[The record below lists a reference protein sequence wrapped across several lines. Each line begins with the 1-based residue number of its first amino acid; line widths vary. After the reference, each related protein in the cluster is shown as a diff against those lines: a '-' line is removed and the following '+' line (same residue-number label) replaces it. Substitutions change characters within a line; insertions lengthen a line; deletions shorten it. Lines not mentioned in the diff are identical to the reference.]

1 MDPTRLPPRLR
12 TYAAQLQKLSL
23 RTGTPLTSLA
33 LSFAILHEL
42 TAIVPL
48 VGIYWGARAWGVG
61 EKMKDYWPDTNVGNT
76 EEGKQSDGLSE
87 TATSQNAGVIKE
99 TLARWT
105 KEGERRVA
113 RVGARYGILG
123 FEKGQSVTEQDMHK
137 LGGKVAVEV
146 ANGAFAYVVVK
157 VCTLSLARN
166 MILMNVVLMRRS
178 ALTGSLTSAHWRIT
192 VFRTCVLENDAATS
206 YEGL

>member
-61 EKMKDYWPDTNVGNT
+61 EKMKDYWPENNASNT
-76 EEGKQSDGLSE
+76 GEERTDASSQR
-87 TATSQNAGVIKE
+87 TTSQNAGIINE

-123 FEKGQSVTEQDMHK
+123 FEKGQSVTEQDMQK
-137 LGGKVAVEV
+137 LGGRVAVEV
-146 ANGAFAYVVVK
+146 ANGAFAYMVVK
-157 VCTLSLARN
+157 VCTLSLAH
-166 MILMNVVLMRRS
+166 NVVLMYFILMHYS
-178 ALTGSLTSAHWRIT
+178 ALTGPLTGAHWRIT
-192 VFRTCVLENDAATS
+192 VFRTRILKNGAATS
-206 YEGL
+206 HEKL